1 MGVLSHCTRSR
12 KARPRSPGD
21 HGLALGAPLDLV
33 GAEKLQ
39 AGERGGVDALSVQTR
54 DGAGLGQ
61 ALLPYPVVAA
71 ALGGV
76 KEGTRAVL
84 EIVQPAPL
92 KDVPVAQEE
101 CALAAALVA
110 LPLPLIHVPPV
121 AVHRVTRAV
130 LLGLRNVERGRR

>member
-39 AGERGGVDALSVQTR
+39 AGERGGVDALSLQTR

-101 CALAAALVA
+101 CALAAVEGALTGELVGFSVVVVA
-110 LPLPLIHVPPV
+110 LTVLPAIEPP
-121 AVHRVTRAV
+121 
-130 LLGLRNVERGRR
+130 